1 MATYV
6 NDLRLKEIAT
16 GDESGTW
23 GTSTNTN
30 LELIAEAFSFG
41 TESITTNAD
50 THTTTIADGATDPGR
65 SIYLQYT
72 GTLDSTCT
80 ITIGPNTVSKL
91 WFIEN
96 ATSGSQSII
105 IKQGSGATVTIAN
118 GQVKAIYSD
127 GAGSGG
133 KMVDAFQDL
142 SIPDLFIDDDLTFTS
157 DSAVITF
164 GADGDT
170 TLTHTDG
177 SGLTLNSTNKIMFN
191 DASQFIQGSSAT
203 VLALGA
209 TDEIDLTATA
219 IDVNG
224 TMDVSGALTGTTA
237 VFTTADNTSQLTIK
251 STDDDANAGPVF
263 DLVRDSASPADN
275 DVIGRIRFRGDNDAG
290 EETTMVYMQT
300 NLLDASDGTEDAGLD
315 LFAQLGGT
323 LRKRISLS
331 STEAVFNEDSQNIDF
346 RVESDGNAGMLMVD
360 GGENAV
366 LIGTVTS
373 RSDTGSSSHSALQM
387 EGTSGASSRFAFTR
401 NQANT
406 SGPKISLC
414 KSRGASLGSVT
425 IVQSGDNLG
434 SVNFNG
440 ADGTDIATSA
450 AQILAQV
457 DGTPGSNDMPG
468 RLTFSTTPDG
478 SNSLSERMRIN
489 EAGDLLVNTTTDYGG
504 KVNIKSDASGNS
516 ESALALVSTLASA
529 ADGPIL
535 DLNRQTASPADSDNI
550 GIIKFKS
557 TNSADETI
565 RYAEIDT
572 FIQDVTDGTE
582 DGMLRIRARLAGTL
596 RSRIEF
602 DQTETVINEDSQDLD
617 FRVESD
623 GNANMFFVNAGSD
636 RVHIGSASALSV
648 GSNQDFTIQGQ
659 DGGAGASIVRNSND
673 AAAPSIQ
680 FAKSRG
686 TAANATTVVQD
697 GDTLG
702 NISFR
707 GADGTDLN
715 TKGADIIAQVDGTP
729 GSNAMPGRL
738 IFRTNDSSGT
748 LTSGNEVFRIDSSRN
763 FLLGTTDNSPVGNNV
778 AGGIGLFPNG
788 SGQFSRDGGI
798 ALLVNRKT
806 SDGTIVDFRKDGS
819 TIGNIGTKASRIY
832 IGTLDTGLGFSGTN
846 DAIFPVDADGGSQ
859 RDNAI
864 DLGLSSSRFDDIF
877 ATNGTIQTS
886 DRNEK
891 QDIEALSA
899 AEQRVAVAAKG
910 LMRKYRWKSKVAEKG
925 DDARIHVGIIAQDLQ
940 DAFTAEGLDA
950 ARYAMF
956 CSDTWTND
964 DGSEQ
969 TRLGVRYS
977 ELFAFIISAI

>member
-50 THTTTIADGATDPGR
+50 THTTTIADGSTDPGR

-237 VFTTADNTSQLTIK
+237 TFTTSSQDEGITIVCTNGGA
-251 STDDDANAGPVF
+251 SAGPSLKL
-263 DLVRDSASPADN
+263 DRNSSGPADN
-275 DVIGRIRFRGDNDAG
+275 DSIGEIEFSGRNDADPAEVIQYARIFARADDVTNG
-290 EETTMVYMQT
+290 EEDGELEIQTMF
-300 NLLDASDGTEDAGLD
+300 AGAAKSRVAFD
-315 LFAQLGGT
+315 RTAT
-323 LRKRISLS
+323 
-331 STEAVFNEDSQNIDF
+331 VFNEGGEDLNF
-346 RVESDGNAGMLMVD
+346 RIESD
-360 GGENAV
+360 
-366 LIGTVTS
+366 
-373 RSDTGSSSHSALQM
+373 
-387 EGTSGASSRFAFTR
+387 
-401 NQANT
+401 
-406 SGPKISLC
+406 
-414 KSRGASLGSVT
+414 
-425 IVQSGDNLG
+425 
-434 SVNFNG
+434 
-440 ADGTDIATSA
+440 
-450 AQILAQV
+450 
-457 DGTPGSNDMPG
+457 SND
-468 RLTFSTTPDG
+468 S
-478 SNSLSERMRIN
+478 
-489 EAGDLLVNTTTDYGG
+489 
-504 KVNIKSDASGNS
+504 
-516 ESALALVSTLASA
+516 
-529 ADGPIL
+529 
-535 DLNRQTASPADSDNI
+535 
-550 GIIKFKS
+550 
-557 TNSADETI
+557 
-565 RYAEIDT
+565 
-572 FIQDVTDGTE
+572 
-582 DGMLRIRARLAGTL
+582 
-596 RSRIEF
+596 
-602 DQTETVINEDSQDLD
+602 
-617 FRVESD
+617 
-623 GNANMFFVNAGSD
+623 MFVVNAASD
-636 RVHIGSASALSV
+636 RVHIGSSSAISV
-648 GSNQDFTIQGQ
+648 GSNMDFTIQGQ
-659 DGGAGASIVRNSND
+659 DGGAGASIVRNADSSS
-673 AAAPSIQ
+673 APSLQ
-680 FAKSRG
+680 FGKSRG
-686 TAANATTVVQD
+686 TANNATTVVQD

-715 TKGADIIAQVDGTP
+715 TVGARIVAQVDGTP

-738 IFRTNDSSGT
+738 IFSTNDSSGT
-748 LTSGNEVFRIDSSRN
+748 VVNEVVRIDSSGNVGIGTSTPTVTTEISSATINDQLRVHRN
-763 FLLGTTDNSPVGNNV
+763 ISGDNTTMGAIAFSGDDSAGNVTDYGRINGFSESDNTGSEDGGLIFKTMLNASISEAMRINSSGNVGIGDSTDGYPATLLELSANNNGGAANNTLRFTDTDTTAAANQQIGKIEFKSNDASGDGALVRAFINCFSEDATPSAAISFATSPGGAGNTTNERMRIDSTGNLLVGTTDNSPVGNNV

-788 SGQFSRDGGI
+788 SGQFSRDGGT
-798 ALLVNRKT
+798 ALLLNRKT
-806 SDGTIVDFRKDGS
+806 SEGTIVDFRKDGS
-819 TIGNIGTKASRIY
+819 TVGNIGTKSSRIY
-832 IGTLDTGLGFSGTN
+832 IGTSDAGLAFSGSV
-846 DAIFPVDADGGSQ
+846 DAVFPVDADDGAQ

-950 ARYAMF
+950 ARYALF

-977 ELFAFIISAI
+977 ELLAFIISAI